1 MPDAVLDPRGA
12 RGAEVRSTTASVDA
26 PSPGA
31 PPDAP
36 ALGAPV
42 LDAPSLNAIV
52 MRVPKRAQTTD
63 PDRLRRTF
71 VATPPLRTLLHSPGH
86 QVLFGRRGT
95 GKTHALR
102 YVAETVRREGHVAIF
117 LDLRGI
123 WSSGGFAQGAFLDG
137 AVPDAVFPDAAFPEG
152 AFPEGA
158 RAPVQRRATH
168 ALVDVVEALHGALWD
183 VVLDLD
189 LDDHRVRSLI
199 GVMDRLTET
208 TTRVSFTGDGAE
220 PNGLLGSLAGA
231 LEDVMRCL
239 RPRRL
244 WVLVDEWSALPLE
257 LQPFLAD
264 LLRRTLFA
272 VSGITIKIAAVE
284 HRSRFRLRD
293 DDGGDHEGARTGID
307 VGGDTVAA
315 VDLDDLLKF
324 GNKCEDAVT
333 FFGELLYR
341 HVRELVKDKGRRLHV
356 SNASELLSA
365 AFATPGAFCE
375 LVLAGE
381 GIPRDVLTI
390 AGLAAAAAGNDKIS
404 RADVSAAARDYFVR
418 DKRGRVSG
426 DADAALANLVR
437 RCADQRTRV
446 VYLRRPGESDD
457 PLIRQLCDARLIHR
471 LRRGVVEVDDTATA
485 YDVYLLD
492 YGCFVDVMAGGR
504 LRALE
509 PGLVRDL
516 RHVRDRD
523 AGVDSR
529 SFATLPTAWYRRP

>member
-1 MPDAVLDPRGA
+1 
-12 RGAEVRSTTASVDA
+12 
-26 PSPGA
+26 
-31 PPDAP
+31 
-36 ALGAPV
+36 
-42 LDAPSLNAIV
+42 

-71 VATPPLRTLLHSPGH
+71 VAIDPVGAVLRSPGH

-102 YVAETVRREGHVAIF
+102 YLAETVRREGHVATY
-117 LDLRGI
+117 LDLRAIG
-123 WSSGGFAQGAFLDG
+123 SSGSFSQGAVTDEAVAEG
-137 AVPDAVFPDAAFPEG
+137 AVAESPVAEAAAAEAVR
-152 AFPEGA
+152 A
-158 RAPVQRRATH
+158 RVQRRATH

-183 VVLDLD
+183 AILDLD
-189 LDDHRVRSLI
+189 LGGRLTSLI
-199 GVMDRLTET
+199 AAMDRLTET
-208 TTRVSFTGDGAE
+208 TTRVSGAEDGAE
-220 PNGLLGSLAGA
+220 PAALLGSLAGA

-244 WVLVDEWSALPLE
+244 WVLVDEWSVLPLE

-272 VSGITIKIAAVE
+272 VPGITVRIASIE

-293 DDGGDHEGARTGID
+293 DDGVDTADTGID

-315 VDLDDLLKF
+315 LDLDELLMF
-324 GNKCEDAVT
+324 GNRCEHAVA

-341 HVRELVKDKGRRLHV
+341 HVHELVKDKGLRLDVAH
-356 SNASELLSA
+356 AGELLSA

-381 GIPRDVLTI
+381 RVPRDVLNI
-390 AGLAAAAAGNDKIS
+390 AGLAAAAAGPDKIS

-418 DKRGRVSG
+418 DKQGRISR

-437 RCADQRTRV
+437 RCADHRTRV

-471 LRRGVVEVDDTATA
+471 TRRGVVEVGDTATA

-492 YGCFVDVMAGGR
+492 YGCFVDVMAGGG

-509 PGLVRDL
+509 PGLAREL

-523 AGVDSR
+523 AGVDGR